1 MSTRTLGLTGIL
13 CSPLLAIQMNI
24 YGSFENYQATSMAG
38 IFSLIYMTGWFCS
51 ILGLYKLNA
60 AGNKKG
66 RIILVIQMILLT
78 IGNLW
83 NIYSIIDP
91 HCDTTFFHV
100 ADLIGWPFDNI
111 FMLATGIAIVA
122 AKQLDGWKRF
132 VALFVGLWFPV
143 TLIITRMIF
152 GSNTELIITSI
163 YSIVGWSLL
172 GLCVYLSS
180 KAETI
185 EHNSP
190 HHLLSRSLEFLFPNA
205 ESEKHRY

>member
-1 MSTRTLGLTGIL
+1 MSTRALGLAGIL
-13 CSPLLAIQMNI
+13 CSPFLAIQLNI
-24 YGSFENYQATSMAG
+24 YEIFENYKATSMAG
-38 IFSLIYMTGWFCS
+38 VFSLIYMTGWFCS

-66 RIILVIQMILLT
+66 RIILIIQMILLT

-111 FMLATGIAIVA
+111 FMLATGVAIVA
-122 AKQLDGWKRF
+122 AKQLDSWKRF

-152 GSNTELIITSI
+152 GSNTELIITSM

-172 GLCVYLSS
+172 GLAVF
-180 KAETI
+180 
-185 EHNSP
+185 
-190 HHLLSRSLEFLFPNA
+190 RSANEEEALEYTPVR
-205 ESEKHRY
+205 S